1 MPIVLNEPMSI
12 DWWGRFFCGGGLD
25 ESESVVFLKNPFSFP
40 DDMERND
47 KQVQG
52 GVVLLAW
59 F

>member
-1 MPIVLNEPMSI
+1 VLNEPMSI